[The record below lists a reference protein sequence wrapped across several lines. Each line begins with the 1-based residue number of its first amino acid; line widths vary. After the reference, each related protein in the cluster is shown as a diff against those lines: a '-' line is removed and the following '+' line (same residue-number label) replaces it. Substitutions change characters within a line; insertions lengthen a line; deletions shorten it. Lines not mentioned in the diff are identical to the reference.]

1 MSAIKIVFFDI
12 DGTLIDMNKKRISEK
27 MLETLRRLK
36 ENGTII
42 CIATGRSPIAL
53 PHFEG
58 VEFDAFLTFNGS
70 YCFTEDADIFSNP
83 IPTED
88 VHMIIQNATAL
99 GRPLTVA
106 TKNRLAS
113 NGKDEDLIEYYS
125 FAKQEID
132 VADDFEQVANE
143 KVYQLIKKPI
153 VSIDAYGNAAKDS
166 HLVNIGLDDESGG
179 YQMVKYL
186 LECGYE
192 HIKVCAGRD
201 NGVDHLRYVGAQR
214 AMQECAAEGQKLQFV
229 ALGMNYEKR
238 KASYDWLVQR
248 RLPGTAL
255 FFLSDMYALE
265 AIRFCADKKVAVP
278 QQIGVAG
285 YDDISYAQYST
296 PRLTTIKQDVQKK
309 AQKAVEILL
318 KWIEEGEEYPQREV
332 ELSVTLVKRKS
343 VERD

>member
-113 NGKDEDLIEYYS
+113 TARMRIC
-125 FAKQEID
+125 
-132 VADDFEQVANE
+132 AN
-143 KVYQLIKKPI
+143 II
-153 VSIDAYGNAAKDS
+153 
-166 HLVNIGLDDESGG
+166 
-179 YQMVKYL
+179 L
-186 LECGYE
+186 LP
-192 HIKVCAGRD
+192 
-201 NGVDHLRYVGAQR
+201 N
-214 AMQECAAEGQKLQFV
+214 
-229 ALGMNYEKR
+229 
-238 KASYDWLVQR
+238 R
-248 RLPGTAL
+248 RLMWL
-255 FFLSDMYALE
+255 MILSRLLM
-265 AIRFCADKKVAVP
+265 KKS
-278 QQIGVAG
+278 IN
-285 YDDISYAQYST
+285 
-296 PRLTTIKQDVQKK
+296 
-309 AQKAVEILL
+309 
-318 KWIEEGEEYPQREV
+318 
-332 ELSVTLVKRKS
+332 
-343 VERD
+343 